1 MDCPTGENGRS
12 LFDSNGMGSDM
23 VYGFREVVG
32 CFFGSTVG
40 DRSIERGGTGFS
52 AVCFGFF
59 LLDAGWIYWDARE
72 CEINSVEGS

>member
-32 CFFGSTVG
+32 CFFGSIVG

-59 LLDAGWIYWDARE
+59 CWMRVGFIGTRG
-72 CEINSVEGS
+72 SVRLIV